1 MTEGSDRNNPD
12 GSADVLAEPVV
23 VSSDA
28 DFKPVPHHAILTASM
43 MLAVI
48 MTALDTTIANVAL
61 PHMQGELSGTQDEMG
76 WVLTSY
82 IVATAI
88 MIPLGGWLA
97 NEFGRRKV
105 FLVSIVVFTAASA
118 LCGLAQSLPQI
129 VLFRFVQ
136 GAGGAALIPL
146 AQAVLFDIN
155 PPKDFG

>member
-1 MTEGSDRNNPD
+1 MTGPDKINPD
-12 GSADVLAEPVV
+12 GSTEVVAAEPTVTSGDV
-23 VSSDA
+23 
-28 DFKPVPHHAILTASM
+28 DFKPAPHHAILTASM
-43 MLAVI
+43 MLAVV

-105 FLVSIVVFTAASA
+105 FLISI
-118 LCGLAQSLPQI
+118 
-129 VLFRFVQ
+129 
-136 GAGGAALIPL
+136 
-146 AQAVLFDIN
+146 
-155 PPKDFG
+155 